1 MKALPAVMS
10 HPGVRRWG
18 RRAAIAMIAV
28 LALAGAVAVVAP
40 PFVRGALQNE
50 LGAMLDRPVT
60 VGAVHINLL
69 RLSAGIDD
77 LKIGGRAGE
86 PPLLEIG
93 RAEAN
98 LEGASSLLHRAVVVR
113 SLRVERPQVY
123 IAREAANR
131 YSISDILERL
141 AKQPKKEG
149 GGDTRFA
156 LYNIEV
162 TEGLLRF
169 NDKSVGRE
177 HRIERLAFALPFIS
191 SIPADVEVFA
201 NPRLSALVNGT
212 AVELGGKTRPFSRE
226 RRDAELQLK
235 LAPVELAP
243 YLAYL
248 PKKPG
253 VSLEKG
259 KLAADLHL
267 RFEQLL
273 GKAPSISLSGQASL
287 LDWLVRDSD
296 GSDIA
301 HFDALRIALADV
313 QPLARKAHVQAV
325 ELVKPEVAVEF
336 DRSNRIKAVLAI
348 QRELLAYTGPA
359 EEVTPAKPD
368 AGAGWQWQL
377 DRIALEHGHVGISN
391 VTTDP
396 PVKMAV
402 ETLDIELKGLSS
414 ALDKPAGLKLAA
426 KGDAGE
432 SIGLE
437 AKLTIKPLH
446 LAGVLDFAEL
456 QPARGAS
463 YVAGTIPGLIVDGA
477 RLTGRVPLDLQ
488 VGEQGVGV
496 VLTDAELGAADMA
509 LRLRGEK
516 TPFLKVPKLAL
527 SGLTLDLPQR
537 TIKLGAASIDAPE
550 FALQRDKDG
559 RFNLARLT
567 GNKPAAKA
575 GEAPKATQANKADT
589 DWHYALG
596 ELTLNGATLRYDD
609 VSRPTPLRLNLS
621 PLTLAVSDVESSP
634 GSYAQFKLTTGWN
647 QKGRLS
653 VNGRV
658 SPQPLRT
665 DLKIDGSGLDV
676 VPLLAQVTRDYEVSV
691 TRAKV
696 SAQGALSLDLSK
708 PDAPAG
714 SYKGRVAVADF
725 SSLDLI
731 NDADFVRWGNFSFS
745 GIDLRLSPL
754 SIGVGEIAL
763 RDLQTR
769 LILSKEGELNL
780 REVTQRRHA
789 DDDTPAS
796 ATPEAKK
803 PAAAAST
810 ATVPPAKPM
819 PPIRIDRIVLSGASI
834 NYSDRFVR
842 PNFDARLSGVAGRI
856 ENLGTDPA
864 KVAALDLRG
873 AVDGLA
879 PLEISGQLAPF
890 RNDRFL
896 DVKTS
901 VKGYE
906 LTALSAYASKYVGYG
921 IEKGKLS
928 MDLRYRIEDRKLS
941 AENHVFLDQLTFGDK
956 VESPDA
962 TSLPVRFAVNLL
974 KNSRGEIDVNLPV
987 GGTLDDPEFS
997 VGGIVWKMILNFFGK
1012 IVSSPFS
1019 FLAGGDGGADVSQ
1032 LAFTAGLARIDADGA
1047 KRLELIA
1054 KTLKDRPSLTLDLTG
1069 RADPLVDAEGLK
1081 RESYQRKVRSLKLQD
1096 MAKVGE
1102 SGGGIDEVRIDPAE
1116 YPALLKRVYA
1126 DEKIPNKPRNVVG
1139 MQKDVPVADMERM
1152 LMSVANVGDADV
1164 RALAQER
1171 ANQVKTWLVETGKV
1185 PVERVF
1191 VLAPKLGE
1199 DKDKSDAKAATS
1211 ASRVDFSLR

>member
-1 MKALPAVMS
+1 MKALPAVMN
-10 HPGVRRWG
+10 HPGVRRWA
-18 RRAAIAMIAV
+18 RRSAIAVVAV
-28 LALAGAVAVVAP
+28 LLLAGVVAVVVP
-40 PFVRGALQNE
+40 PFARGVLQKE
-50 LGAMLDRPVT
+50 LGAQLGRPVSI
-60 VGAVHINLL
+60 GAVHINLL

-77 LKIGGRAGE
+77 LKIDGRPGE

-98 LEGASSLLHRAVVVR
+98 LEGPSSLLHRAVVVR
-113 SLRVERPQVY
+113 SLRVERPRVY
-123 IAREAANR
+123 IAREAENR
-131 YSISDILERL
+131 YSISDILDRL
-141 AKQPKKEG
+141 AKQPKQSG

-162 TEGLLRF
+162 TDGLLRF
-169 NDKSVGRE
+169 NDKPVGRE
-177 HRIERLAFALPFIS
+177 HRIDKLAFGLPFIS
-191 SIPADVEVFA
+191 SIPADVEIFA
-201 NPRLSALVNGT
+201 NPHLSALVNG
-212 AVELGGKTRPFSRE
+212 AALELGGKARPFARE
-226 RRDAELQLK
+226 RRDAEIELK
-235 LAPVELAP
+235 VAPIDLPP

-253 VSLEKG
+253 LVLEKG
-259 KLAADLHL
+259 QFTADLRL
-267 RFEQLL
+267 RFEQTQ
-273 GKAPSISLSGQASL
+273 GKSPSIALSGQASI
-287 LDWLVRDSD
+287 LDWLVRDTD

-301 HFDALRIALADV
+301 HFEALRVSIADL

-325 ELVKPEVAVEF
+325 ELVKPGVAVEF
-336 DRSNRIKAVLAI
+336 DRAHRVKAVLAI
-348 QRELLAYTGPA
+348 QRELLAYAGPDEA
-359 EEVTPAKPD
+359 PAAAKPE
-368 AGAGWQWQL
+368 AKGGWQWQL
-377 DRIALEHGHVGISN
+377 DRIALDRGRVDIAN

-402 ETLDIELKGLSS
+402 ETLDVELKGLSS
-414 ALDKPAGLKLAA
+414 ALDKPAALKVAA

-432 SIGLE
+432 SIAL
-437 AKLTIKPLH
+437 AADLTLKPLR
-446 LAGVLDFAEL
+446 LNGVLDFAEI

-463 YVAGTIPGLIVDGA
+463 YVAATVPGLVVDAA
-477 RLTGRVPLDLQ
+477 RLSGHVPLDLQ
-488 VGEQGVGV
+488 IGEQGAGI
-496 VLTDAELGAADMA
+496 VLTDAELGAADVA

-516 TPFLKVPKLAL
+516 APFLKAPKVAL
-527 SGLTLDLPQR
+527 SALTLDLPQR
-537 TIKLGAASIDAPE
+537 TIKLGAATIDAPE
-550 FALQRDKDG
+550 FAAQRDKDG
-559 RFNLARLT
+559 RINLMRLAGTSPADKRGDTARS
-567 GNKPAAKA
+567 
-575 GEAPKATQANKADT
+575 PKADS
-589 DWHYALG
+589 DWRYTLG
-596 ELTLNGATLRYDD
+596 EVKLDGATLRYDD
-609 VSRPTPLRLNLS
+609 LSRPTPLRLKLA
-621 PLTLAVSDVESSP
+621 PLALAVSGVDSRA
-634 GSYAQFKLTTGWN
+634 GSYAQVKLTTGWN
-647 QKGRLS
+647 QKGRLAID
-653 VNGRV
+653 GRV

-665 DLKIDGSGLDV
+665 DLKIDASGLDV
-676 VPLLAQVTRDYEVSV
+676 VPLLVQATHDYQVSV

-754 SIGVGEIAL
+754 SVGVGEIAL

-780 REVTQRRHA
+780 REVTQRRHS
-789 DDDTPAS
+789 DDDT
-796 ATPEAKK
+796 
-803 PAAAAST
+803 AAAAPADSKGGAKAAPAPST
-810 ATVPPAKPM
+810 APVAAAKPL

-864 KVAALDLRG
+864 RVATVDLRG

-896 DVKTS
+896 DVKAA

-1019 FLAGGDGGADVSQ
+1019 FLAGGGPDADFSN
-1032 LAFTAGLARIDADGA
+1032 LAFSAGSARIDADGV
-1047 KRLELIA
+1047 KRLETVA
-1054 KTLKDRPSLTLDLTG
+1054 KTLRDRPALKLDLIG

-1096 MAKVGE
+1096 MAKAGD
-1102 SGGGIDEVRIDPAE
+1102 SGGSIDDVRIDPAE

-1126 DEKIPNKPRNVVG
+1126 DEKIPNKPRNLVG

-1152 LMSVANVGDADV
+1152 LMSVANVGEADV

-1191 VLAPKLGE
+1191 VLASKLGE

-1211 ASRVDFSLR
+1211 TSRVDFSLR

>member
-1 MKALPAVMS
+1 MKAFPAVMS

-18 RRAAIAMIAV
+18 RRAAIAVVAV
-28 LALAGAVAVVAP
+28 LVLAGAVGVLVP
-40 PFVRGALQNE
+40 PFVRGALQKE
-50 LGAMLDRPVT
+50 LGAVLDRPVT

-77 LKIGGRAGE
+77 LKIGGRPGE

-98 LEGASSLLHRAVVVR
+98 LEGPSSLLHRAVVVR
-113 SLRVERPQVY
+113 SLSIDRPQLYV
-123 IAREAANR
+123 AREGANR

-162 TEGLLRF
+162 RDGVLRF
-169 NDKSVGRE
+169 NDKPVGRE
-177 HRIERLAFALPFIS
+177 HRIERLTFGLPFIS
-191 SIPADVEVFA
+191 SIPADVDVFA
-201 NPRLSALVNGT
+201 SPHLSALVNGT
-212 AVELGGKTRPFSRE
+212 ALELGGKARPFLRE
-226 RRDAELQLK
+226 RRDAEIELK
-235 LAPVELAP
+235 LAPIELAP

-253 VSLEKG
+253 VTLDKG
-259 KLAADLHL
+259 KVAADLRL
-267 RFEQLL
+267 RFEQPL
-273 GKAPSISLSGQASL
+273 GKAPAISLSGQASA

-301 HFDALRIALADV
+301 HFEALRIALADV
-313 QPLARKAHVQAV
+313 QPLARKAHVQQV
-325 ELVKPEVAVEF
+325 ELVKPGMAVEF
-336 DRSNRIKAVLAI
+336 DRTNRVKAVLAI
-348 QRELLAYTGPA
+348 QRELLAYAAPA
-359 EEVTPAKPD
+359 DAAAPAQPE
-368 AGAGWQWQL
+368 AGGGWQWQV
-377 DRIALEHGHVGISN
+377 DRIALDRGHVDISN

-414 ALDKPAGLKLAA
+414 ALDKAAALKVAA

-432 SIGLE
+432 SIGLD
-437 AKLTIKPLH
+437 AKLAIKPLH
-446 LAGVLDFAEL
+446 LAGVLDFAEF
-456 QPARGAS
+456 QPARGS
-463 YVAGTIPGLIVDGA
+463 PYVAATVPGLVIDAA
-477 RLTGRVPLDLQ
+477 RFSGHVPLDLQ
-488 VGEQGVGV
+488 VGESGVGI
-496 VLTDAELGAADMA
+496 VLTDAELGAADVA
-509 LRLRGEK
+509 LRVRGEK
-516 TPFLKVPKLAL
+516 TPFLKAPKIAL
-527 SGLTLDLPQR
+527 SAVTLDLPQR
-537 TIKLGAASIDAPE
+537 TIKLGAATIDAPE
-550 FALQRDKDG
+550 FALQRDKEG
-559 RFNLARLT
+559 RFNLSRLMGT
-567 GNKPAAKA
+567 KPAAKA
-575 GEAPKATQANKADT
+575 SEPPKTAKAES
-589 DWHYALG
+589 DWAYALG
-596 ELTLNGATLRYDD
+596 ELKLNGATLRYDD
-609 VSRPTPLRLNLS
+609 VSHATPLRLNLS
-621 PLTLAVSDVESSP
+621 PLTLAVSNVDSRA
-634 GSYAQFKLTTGWN
+634 GSYAQLKLATGWN
-647 QKGRLS
+647 QKGKLA
-653 VNGRV
+653 VDGRV
-658 SPQPLRT
+658 SPQPLRA

-676 VPLLAQVTRDYEVSV
+676 VPLVAQVTRDYEVSV

-731 NDADFVRWGNFSFS
+731 NDADFVRWGNFSVS
-745 GIDLRLSPL
+745 GIDLRLAPL
-754 SIGVGEIAL
+754 SIGIGEIAL

-780 REVTQRRHA
+780 REVTQRRHS
-789 DDDTPAS
+789 DDDTP
-796 ATPEAKK
+796 TPPPTDAKK
-803 PAAAAST
+803 AAAATST

-864 KVAALDLRG
+864 KVASLDLRG

-890 RNDRFL
+890 RNDRYL

-1019 FLAGGDGGADVSQ
+1019 FLAGGGPDADFSN
-1032 LAFTAGLARIDADGA
+1032 LPFTAGSARIDAEGT
-1047 KRLELIA
+1047 KRLDTVA
-1054 KTLKDRPSLTLDLTG
+1054 KTLKDRPALTLELIG

-1096 MAKVGE
+1096 MAKAGE
-1102 SGGGIDEVRIDPAE
+1102 SGGSIDEVRIDPAE

-1171 ANQVKTWLVETGKV
+1171 ANQVKAWLVETGKV

-1191 VLAPKLGE
+1191 VLAPKVGE

>member
-18 RRAAIAMIAV
+18 RRAAIAILAV
-28 LALAGAVAVVAP
+28 LVLAGAVALVAP

-50 LGAMLDRPVT
+50 LGAMLDRPVS

-77 LKIGGRAGE
+77 LKISGRVGE

-98 LEGASSLLHRAVVVR
+98 LEGVSSLLHRAVVVR

-123 IAREAANR
+123 LAREAPNR

-162 TEGLLRF
+162 TGGLLRF
-169 NDKSVGRE
+169 NDKPVGRE
-177 HRIERLAFALPFIS
+177 HRIERLAFSLPFIS

-201 NPRLSALVNGT
+201 NPRLSAQVNGT

-226 RRDAELQLK
+226 RRDAELQLT

-253 VSLEKG
+253 VLLEKG

-267 RFEQLL
+267 RFEQAL
-273 GKAPSISLSGQASL
+273 GKAPSITLSGQASA
-287 LDWLVRDSD
+287 LDWLLRDSD

-301 HFDALRIALADV
+301 HFDALRITLADV

-325 ELVKPEVAVEF
+325 ELVKPGIAVEF

-348 QRELLAYTGPA
+348 QRELLAYTSQAGEVAPA
-359 EEVTPAKPD
+359 RPESDSA
-368 AGAGWQWQL
+368 WQWQL

-414 ALDKPAGLKLAA
+414 ALDKPAALKLSA
-426 KGDAGE
+426 KGDGGE

-437 AKLTIKPLH
+437 SNLTLKPLH
-446 LAGVLDFAEL
+446 LTGVLDFAEL
-456 QPARGAS
+456 QPARGS
-463 YVAGTIPGLIVDGA
+463 PYVAATVPGLIVDSA
-477 RLTGRVPLDLQ
+477 RLSGHVPIDLQ

-496 VLTDAELGAADMA
+496 VLKDAELGAADLA

-516 TPFLKVPKLAL
+516 APFLKVPKLAL
-527 SGLTLDLPQR
+527 SALTLDLPQR
-537 TIKLGAASIDAPE
+537 TIKLSAASIEAPQ

-559 RFNLARLT
+559 HFNLARLA
-567 GNKPAAKA
+567 GNKPAAKS
-575 GEAPKATQANKADT
+575 GEASKAATTDT
-589 DWHYALG
+589 DWHYAVG
-596 ELTLNGATLRYDD
+596 ELTLNAATLRYDD

-621 PLTLAVSDVESSP
+621 PLTVALSGVDSRP
-634 GSYAQFKLTTGWN
+634 GSYAQIKLTTGWN

-653 VNGRV
+653 VDGRI

-665 DLKIDGSGLDV
+665 DLKIDGNGLDV
-676 VPLLAQVTRDYEVSV
+676 VPLVAQVTRDYEVSV

-974 KNSRGEIDVNLPV
+974 KNNRGEIDVNLPV

-1012 IVSSPFS
+1012 VVSSPFS
-1019 FLAGGDGGADVSQ
+1019 FLVGGDSGADVSQ
-1032 LAFTAGLARIDADGA
+1032 LAFTAGSARIDADGA
-1047 KRLELIA
+1047 KRLEIIA
-1054 KTLKDRPSLTLDLTG
+1054 KTLKDRPSITLELTG

-1096 MAKVGE
+1096 MAKAGE
-1102 SGGGIDEVRIDPAE
+1102 SGGGIDEVRVDPAE

-1152 LMSVANVGDADV
+1152 MMSVANVGDADV

-1171 ANQVKTWLVETGKV
+1171 ANQVKTWLVESGKV